1 MPRAIKWPPKD
12 LEEGGT
18 LEVKISAKLS
28 SKNDRWVAADGS
40 EDGARQFEQKFRLA
54 VKKPYVFECLG
65 GCVCGTEATSFT
77 NFTSGKGHLE
87 THIRLHHTPKIVKQK
102 KKVHSKVTSKVSKFT
117 CSAHIFSGSI
127 SSVLAV
133 HTF

>member
-40 EDGARQFEQKFRLA
+40 EDGARQFALVA
-54 VKKPYVFECLG
+54 DIYSP
-65 GCVCGTEATSFT
+65 
-77 NFTSGKGHLE
+77 NFDLLLWK
-87 THIRLHHTPKIVKQK
+87 
-102 KKVHSKVTSKVSKFT
+102 
-117 CSAHIFSGSI
+117 SI
-127 SSVLAV
+127 TTKEFDRSESRWVAELS
-133 HTF
+133 

>member
-54 VKKPYVFECLG
+54 VKKPYVFECRG
-65 GCVCGTEATSFT
+65 GCVCGEEATSFT

-102 KKVHSKVTSKVSKFT
+102 KKVHRQRLSSFKFVL
-117 CSAHIFSGSI
+117 CALKSA
-127 SSVLAV
+127 LL
-133 HTF
+133 